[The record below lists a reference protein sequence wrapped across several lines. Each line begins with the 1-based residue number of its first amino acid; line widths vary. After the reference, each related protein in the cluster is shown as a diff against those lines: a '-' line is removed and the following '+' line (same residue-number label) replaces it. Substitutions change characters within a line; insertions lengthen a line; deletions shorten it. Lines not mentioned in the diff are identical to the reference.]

1 MMQLDYYSGQID
13 TNYDAGLQQAVQA
26 YQKAHRIGPTGT
38 LGDVTRVKLLREY
51 LNPKTILHFRPYD
64 LISRGDVAK
73 VVYLAKHNTQLI
85 LGVSTTRPQ
94 QELSHS
100 RLSYWFSLVV
110 RALHI
115 G

>member
-1 MMQLDYYSGQID
+1 
-13 TNYDAGLQQAVQA
+13 
-26 YQKAHRIGPTGT
+26 
-38 LGDVTRVKLLREY
+38 
-51 LNPKTILHFRPYD
+51 
-64 LISRGDVAK
+64 VAK